1 MRIDRV
7 CMLLRDTEFALRK
20 KASKAITSELE
31 NGNPQ
36 PDIKSTTKMLSLL
49 SRLYSV
55 FDNIRSCS
63 PASDK
68 VITSNVVHEAN
79 GVRRIDLCWMQRLP
93 DVVSCAPLL
102 IIDATADEKISRLP
116 LAGRDAFYGED
127 VGKEI
132 EFKRIKVDAPH
143 MTLVKVIDAPYTKTA
158 LKPKA
163 HEITVGE
170 DGEHVARR
178 ALHGNSSLASVLRV
192 ADAICGRTVADGG
205 TTGLITFKAVR
216 EDITERGAD
225 EDLILGHLGKTRGL
239 NCMEN
244 TSSIFIAGRIA
255 LGIDKLEKLTC
266 AIFGLDPEGE
276 EPTLGLG
283 MNYRAEAVL
292 RARGADGRSLGNG
305 LSIRTEAPRCRV
317 VKRVSDWITLAE
329 ELQAIHRGRGVRRTA
344 ADPVLVV
351 VMSNVV
357 GDITCDH
364 VVTWDAF
371 ANMRALD
378 ALMHSAGVVNRRP
391 AHLKALKPQLFQWL
405 VTDAVIAW
413 DLFNAWD
420 VTKMSKHRKSLKPC
434 TIT

>member
-1 MRIDRV
+1 MDRAVRGQRAGFEDHSTRASRNEYPTINNSRGWDANEEEGRAAVLGFVIDEERQ
-7 CMLLRDTEFALRK
+7 RALIREISISQDDLNQKGELIRLVESADDKSLVSAAIGHLVAAIKTPGPLDRRHFNRFNVIDGTDAQNATGACCASTGCACSCVTLSLPCVRRRK
-20 KASKAITSELE
+20 SHHERAEH
-31 NGNPQ
+31 GNTQ
-36 PDIKSTTKMLSLL
+36 PDIKRTTKMLSLV

-55 FDNIRSCS
+55 FDNIRSS
-63 PASDK
+63 NPASDK
-68 VITSNVVHEAN
+68 VITSNVVHEAD
-79 GVRRIDLCWMQRLP
+79 GVRRIVLCWMHRLP
-93 DVVSCAPLL
+93 DDCVLCPLL

-116 LAGRDAFYGED
+116 FAGRDAFYGDD

-132 EFKRIKVDAPH
+132 VFKRIKVDAPH

-205 TTGLITFKAVR
+205 STGLITFKAVR

-305 LSIRTEAPRCRV
+305 LR
-317 VKRVSDWITLAE
+317 
-329 ELQAIHRGRGVRRTA
+329 
-344 ADPVLVV
+344 
-351 VMSNVV
+351 
-357 GDITCDH
+357 
-364 VVTWDAF
+364 
-371 ANMRALD
+371 
-378 ALMHSAGVVNRRP
+378 
-391 AHLKALKPQLFQWL
+391 
-405 VTDAVIAW
+405 
-413 DLFNAWD
+413 
-420 VTKMSKHRKSLKPC
+420 
-434 TIT
+434 